1 MQISSRIKQWLHR
14 AGVSA
19 ADKICWYFFFIA
31 VLASVSC
38 GEDPELVEKR
48 DQQKKEITQLNSEL
62 AVVLERL
69 KNIPP
74 DVTQELAVAKLLEEK
89 TSAEIESL
97 ESEIAVLEADKTSQQ
112 QKLQAYQ
119 KKYRLK

>member
-1 MQISSRIKQWLHR
+1 MQISSRIKQSLHR

-19 ADKICWYFFFIA
+19 TDKIRWYFVFIA

-119 KKYRLK
+119 MKYRLK

>member
-1 MQISSRIKQWLHR
+1 
-14 AGVSA
+14 
-19 ADKICWYFFFIA
+19 
-31 VLASVSC
+31 
-38 GEDPELVEKR
+38 
-48 DQQKKEITQLNSEL
+48 
-62 AVVLERL
+62 VVLERL

-119 KKYRLK
+119 MKYRLK

>member
-19 ADKICWYFFFIA
+19 ADKICWYFVFIA

-119 KKYRLK
+119 MKYRLK